1 MGHLCENIRT
11 KWTGFICWRT
21 GFFCQRIGFIRCADK
36 ASFTAYEAS
45 PPVDEAI
52 QPTDEARPI
61 GHYICFS
68 FFLFFQIFFLSA
80 ARVLLLESA

>member
-1 MGHLCENIRT
+1 MDWLHLRAD
-11 KWTGFICWRT
+11 WLHSPSRGA
-21 GFFCQRIGFIRCADK
+21 GFIRRAD
-36 ASFTAYEAS
+36 EAS